1 MEQAPLIA
9 GSEKMQTHYDTILVL
24 DFGGQYCHLIGR
36 RIRENGVYS
45 EIVPHNITP
54 TEIQAL
60 NEKFNIK
67 GLILSGGP
75 SSVYEE
81 NAPQIDP
88 QILELNLPVLGLCYG
103 HQLIA
108 QIVQGKVSR
117 ASCREYGIAEVDID
131 KTTGVLDGLN
141 SKETV
146 WMSHGDTV
154 LSLPSDFEILAHTES
169 CPVAAYGNQ
178 QKKIYGLQWH
188 PEVIHTKNGALMLRN
203 FIFKVCIC
211 EANWK
216 VEDVIQK
223 MVEEIKA
230 DVSESKAIIGLS
242 GGIDSSVATA
252 LAAEALGEKLT
263 AVFVD
268 HGFMREGEPEAIKET
283 FDNFNINFVMVKA
296 QQRFMKKLEGV
307 SEPEKKRKVIGEEF
321 IRVFEDIAKESG
333 AQYLLQGTI
342 YPDRIESGFRKNSDV
357 IKSHHNVAGLPSKID
372 FKKIVEPL
380 RDLYKDEVRKV
391 AVMLN
396 LPRELVNRQPF
407 PGPGLA
413 VRIIG
418 ELTEEKVDITKKADA
433 IVRQE
438 IEKSCAAENLWQYF
452 AVLTDTLATGVKGD
466 SRAYGYVVAVRA
478 MESREAMTANFARI
492 PYAVL
497 EKISTRITNEIPQ
510 VTHVV
515 YDITH
520 KPPAT
525 IEWE

>member
-1 MEQAPLIA
+1 
-9 GSEKMQTHYDTILVL
+9 MQTRYDTVLVL

-36 RIRENGVYS
+36 RIREHGVYS
-45 EIVPHNITP
+45 EIVPQDITP
-54 TEIQAL
+54 AEIKEL
-60 NEKFNIK
+60 NQKFNVK

-75 SSVYEE
+75 SSVYEP
-81 NAPQIDP
+81 NAPRID
-88 QILELNLPVLGLCYG
+88 QAILDLDLPVLGLCYG

-117 ASCREYGIAEVDID
+117 AACREYGIAEVEID
-131 KTTGVLDGLN
+131 KAVGVLKGLDAR
-141 SKETV
+141 ETV

-154 LSLPSDFEILAHTES
+154 SALPADFEVLAHTES
-169 CPVAAYGNQ
+169 CPVAAYRSK
-178 QKKIYGLQWH
+178 QKSIYGLQWH
-188 PEVIHTKNGALMLRN
+188 PEVVHTKNGTLMLRN
-203 FIFKVCIC
+203 YIFEVCGC
-211 EANWK
+211 KANWK
-216 VEDVIQK
+216 MEDIIEK
-223 MVEEIKA
+223 MVNEIKT
-230 DVSESKAIIGLS
+230 DVSEAKAIIGLS

-252 LAAEALGEKLT
+252 LAAEALGDRLT

-268 HGFMREGEPEAIKET
+268 HGFMREGEPEAICDT
-283 FDNFNINFVMVKA
+283 FSKFNINFVMVSA
-296 QQRFMKKLEGV
+296 QKRFMEKVRGV
-307 SEPEKKRKVIGEEF
+307 AEPERKRKVIGEEF
-321 IRVFEDIAKESG
+321 IRVFEEAAEKSG
-333 AQYLLQGTI
+333 AEYLLQGTI
-342 YPDRIESGFRKNSDV
+342 YPDRIESGFRKGSDV
-357 IKSHHNVAGLPSKID
+357 IKSHHNVAGLPSKIN

-396 LPRELVNRQPF
+396 LPREIVDRQPF

-418 ELTEEKVDITKKADA
+418 ELNEEKVAITKKADA

-438 IEKSCAAENLWQYF
+438 IEKSCVAEKLWQYF
-452 AVLTDTLATGVKGD
+452 AVLTDTKATGVKGD

-478 MESREAMTANFARI
+478 MESREAMTANYAQI

-510 VTHVV
+510 VTRVV